1 MNNPVALIN
10 LLLDYFYNLVGIN
23 MKLFN
28 KLNGGNKY
36 EGPYNIIPGTN
47 NIVIP
52 KNTLLTENL
61 TIMGDSDLVASNIR
75 KDVNL
80 FGVNGTLEEGGIG
93 NYTWE
98 V

>member
-1 MNNPVALIN
+1 
-10 LLLDYFYNLVGIN
+10 

-36 EGPYNIIPGTN
+36 EGSYNINPGTD

-52 KNTLLTENL
+52 KKSLLTENL